1 MNQKTAVKIIEL
13 ANLTTWHLQAN
24 SVVFSNCWFSKTNK
38 QTIIDDNRK
47 NEREMLDV

>member
-24 SVVFSNCWFSKTNK
+24 SVVFSNCWFSKKNK
-38 QTIIDDNRK
+38 QPSLMITEK
-47 NEREMLDV
+47 NERKMLDV